1 MINPFDT
8 TGFPPR
14 WQCGSAW
21 ADHPW
26 IGWLHILSDIVIFL
40 AYFAVPVV
48 VMYFVR
54 QRDDLKFPPIFYGF
68 LALIFFS
75 CGTVHLIEAGIFW
88 WPVYTLSGMAKLLT
102 ALASATGV
110 VMLAKVLPAALDLK
124 SGAAYAEAV
133 EGQRKVEEMLK
144 YEQFLLRTM
153 MSNLPDLI
161 YFKDRESR
169 FTRVSDEM
177 AGFFGVESPQM
188 LIGKTDHD
196 FFPKE
201 FADEVRADEIRL
213 MESGEAQIGKEEAD
227 HSAGG
232 DEVWLSATKVA
243 MRDES
248 GEVIGM
254 FGLSRDITPQKRA
267 AAVLAEAKAAAE
279 QASRAKS
286 EFLANMSHEIR
297 TPMNGIMG
305 MTELLLDLDLPKQLR
320 EYVGLIKHSA
330 DSLLTIITDI
340 LDFSKIEAGK
350 LQLDPHEFDLR
361 DSIGDTLQTLSL
373 RADEK
378 DLELAYQVQSN
389 VPDCLVGDL
398 GRVRQVL
405 VNLVGNAIKFTETG
419 EVVLDVQL
427 EEQKGDE
434 VTLHFYVQD
443 TGIGIPPVKQGQ
455 IFESFTQ
462 AEGSTTR
469 SFGGT
474 GLGLTIS
481 KNLVELM
488 GGRIWVESQ
497 EGEGSTF
504 HFTVKLGLGAA
515 QDTDGHSAPE
525 MLEGRAVLIVDDNAT
540 NREILEDLVSNW
552 KMAPQTAVGGAEA
565 LEKLKAASN
574 AGAPFELILLDVM
587 MPGIDGREVARRVRQ
602 QVGEAA
608 PPKILVF
615 SSAGSPVAPEEAAEL
630 GITRV
635 LTKPIKPRDLLD
647 AITRVL
653 GTTIPGEDHAPP
665 SAPARPAGIPAMR
678 VLLAEDGRVNQLVAS
693 RMLAARGHTVV
704 VADDGQAAVEEH
716 ARGSYDAILM
726 DVQMPRLDGFGAT
739 RVIREREQESGD
751 HIRIIAM
758 TANAMKGDREKCLES
773 GMDDYIAKPVRSEE
787 LFSALEDDAKA
798 IANEPPER
806 KPE

>member
-1 MINPFDT
+1 
-8 TGFPPR
+8 
-14 WQCGSAW
+14 
-21 ADHPW
+21 
-26 IGWLHILSDIVIFL
+26 
-40 AYFAVPVV
+40 
-48 VMYFVR
+48 
-54 QRDDLKFPPIFYGF
+54 
-68 LALIFFS
+68 
-75 CGTVHLIEAGIFW
+75 
-88 WPVYTLSGMAKLLT
+88 
-102 ALASATGV
+102 
-110 VMLAKVLPAALDLK
+110 
-124 SGAAYAEAV
+124 
-133 EGQRKVEEMLK
+133 
-144 YEQFLLRTM
+144 
-153 MSNLPDLI
+153 
-161 YFKDRESR
+161 
-169 FTRVSDEM
+169 
-177 AGFFGVESPQM
+177 
-188 LIGKTDHD
+188 
-196 FFPKE
+196 
-201 FADEVRADEIRL
+201 
-213 MESGEAQIGKEEAD
+213 MESGEAQIGKEETD

-232 DEVWLSATKVA
+232 DQVWLSATKLA

-267 AAVLAEAKAAAE
+267 SAVLAEAKAAAE

-378 DLELAYQVQSN
+378 GLELAYQVQSN

-398 GRVRQVL
+398 GRIRQVL
-405 VNLVGNAIKFTETG
+405 VNLVGNALKFTEAG

-462 AEGSTTR
+462 AESSTTR

-515 QDTDGHSAPE
+515 QDADGHSAPE
-525 MLEGRAVLIVDDNAT
+525 MLEGRAILIVDDNAT

-552 KMAPQTAVGGAEA
+552 KMAPQTAVGG
-565 LEKLKAASN
+565 
-574 AGAPFELILLDVM
+574 DR
-587 MPGIDGREVARRVRQ
+587 GI
-602 QVGEAA
+602 GETE
-608 PPKILVF
+608 
-615 SSAGSPVAPEEAAEL
+615 GCE
-630 GITRV
+630 
-635 LTKPIKPRDLLD
+635 
-647 AITRVL
+647 
-653 GTTIPGEDHAPP
+653 
-665 SAPARPAGIPAMR
+665 
-678 VLLAEDGRVNQLVAS
+678 
-693 RMLAARGHTVV
+693 
-704 VADDGQAAVEEH
+704 
-716 ARGSYDAILM
+716 
-726 DVQMPRLDGFGAT
+726 
-739 RVIREREQESGD
+739 
-751 HIRIIAM
+751 
-758 TANAMKGDREKCLES
+758 
-773 GMDDYIAKPVRSEE
+773 
-787 LFSALEDDAKA
+787 
-798 IANEPPER
+798 
-806 KPE
+806 